1 MRKTTAK
8 GILTATRKRVILAL
22 AFSVLL
28 LSSCSME
35 PQLLRWGGNTQGT
48 TYSILCISDK
58 YSVGYLSRKVSGIL
72 EEIDNS
78 MSVYNNSS
86 VISRINRNETDKPD
100 RYLEEVIGLSQK
112 VSEMTGG
119 AFDITVGPLVRA
131 WGFGPEENR
140 KFDTSK
146 LDSLMNLVGYKKIRV
161 EKGLLVRDN
170 PGIIIDVNAI
180 AQGYTADVI
189 GRFFDS
195 LGIENYLVEVGGEV
209 KSSGTKSGKPWRIGI
224 DKPFDNNMKPG
235 ENLQAVIELSGEG
248 LATSG
253 NYRKFYEVDGV
264 KYSHTINPVTG
275 YPARNRLLSAT
286 IIAGESAIADAV
298 ATACMVMGLEKSIEF
313 ISNHPEFEAYFVFSG
328 DSGDFETWESE
339 KMKRRI
345 SGE

>member
-1 MRKTTAK
+1 M
-8 GILTATRKRVILAL
+8 ITRQRIIFWLL
-22 AFSVLL
+22 AFSFSLL
-28 LSSCSME
+28 LSCSRE
-35 PQLLRWGGNTQGT
+35 VQLLKWGGNTQGT
-48 TYSILCISDK
+48 TYSIICITGK
-58 YSVGYLSRKVSGIL
+58 YSVAFLSGKVSAIL

-78 MSVYNNSS
+78 MSVYNDAS
-86 VISRINRNETDKPD
+86 VISRINRNETDKTD

-112 VSEMTGG
+112 ISELTGG

-146 LDSLMNLVGYKKIRV
+146 LDSLMNLIGYKKIRIV
-161 EKGLLVRDN
+161 DGHILKDN
-170 PGIIIDVNAI
+170 PAIVIDVNAI

-195 LGIENYLVEVGGEV
+195 LGIKNYLVEVGGEV

-224 DKPFDNNMKPG
+224 DKPADNNMIPG
-235 ENLQAVIELSGEG
+235 ENLQAVIEISGEG

-286 IIAGESAIADAV
+286 IIAGDSATADAV

-313 ISNHPEFEAYFVFSG
+313 INNHPEFEAYFVFSG
-328 DSGDFETWESE
+328 DSGNFETWESE
-339 KMKRRI
+339 KLKSRI